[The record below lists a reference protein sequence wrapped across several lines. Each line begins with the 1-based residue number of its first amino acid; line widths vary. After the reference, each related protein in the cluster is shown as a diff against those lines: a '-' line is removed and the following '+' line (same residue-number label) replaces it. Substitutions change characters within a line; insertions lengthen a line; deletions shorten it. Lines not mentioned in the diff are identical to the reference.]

1 LNIEIHGGSCYI
13 FAMRILPQPEVGQ
26 FDLASVLEALSDP
39 TRLAIVARLA
49 VGRPTETPCGGFLNL
64 GSKTNLAYHFA
75 KLRAAGVV
83 STRAE
88 GTRRLMSLRRADLDA
103 RFPGL
108 LDAVIACARRPA
120 KTKSAGRRRAVV
132 AP

>member
-1 LNIEIHGGSCYI
+1 
-13 FAMRILPQPEVGQ
+13 MRILPQPDVGQ

-49 VGRPTETPCGGFLNL
+49 AGRPAETPCGGFLDL
-64 GSKTNLAYHFA
+64 GSKTNLAYHFG
-75 KLRAAGVV
+75 KLRGAGVV

-120 KTKSAGRRRAVV
+120 KKAPAVRRRAV
-132 AP
+132 AGP